1 MKTRIAFTL
10 IELMVVVLIVAVLAA
25 LIVPMM
31 TSRIEG
37 ARWSEGKA
45 GAGTIATQLRAYVAE
60 QGEEGVAIPGTIAI
74 STFMTE
80 SELRG
85 KYFQATDYTIDNV
98 YYNPAATGAGE
109 YQLTYTIS
117 VKPGSVNTE
126 LTWKKTGYRLLH
138 TGEWLEGLGG
148 A

>member
-1 MKTRIAFTL
+1 MKSQGFTL

-60 QGEEGVAIPGTIAI
+60 QGEEGVPIPGAIAI
-74 STFMTE
+74 SAFMTE

-85 KYFQATDYTIDNV
+85 KYFQASDYTVRDV
-98 YYNPAATGAGE
+98 FYDPGATEADE

-117 VKPGSVNTE
+117 VRPGTVNLD
-126 LTWKKTGYRLLH
+126 LTWQKTGYRLLH
-138 TGEWLEGLGG
+138 TGEWLEGL
-148 A
+148 